1 MKVIIWGSRGSL
13 PAALD
18 AQSIREKILHVLEA
32 AAGQA
37 LGDAESREKFL
48 DSLPFSLRGTYG
60 GNSACVQVEGAEDYV
75 ICDAG
80 SGIRELGHAVMRLNE
95 APRHFHIFISHL
107 HLALSKFFCNRN
119 IKLCKGACSIT
130 IRQPI

>member
-48 DSLPFSLRGTYG
+48 DSLPFSLRT
-60 GNSACVQVEGAEDYV
+60 
-75 ICDAG
+75 
-80 SGIRELGHAVMRLNE
+80 
-95 APRHFHIFISHL
+95 
-107 HLALSKFFCNRN
+107 
-119 IKLCKGACSIT
+119 
-130 IRQPI
+130 